1 MADFRRPEDLSRIES
16 EAGIIAT
23 LIHHPDFA
31 YHSEFLMPE
40 HFTDKQNQIIYSALK
55 GMAEDGISTI
65 DTYGIQEYLKQHD
78 SERADLISKESI
90 DELINYSSILSRN
103 SARDYKVLVSNV
115 WDVAFRREMLVRL
128 NECKNILLEPDQEDV
143 RKRIYEIVDSVMT
156 SYSYGDDMEMYTEK
170 VDALW
175 EEIVSRQKSGY
186 SGIPFKFPALNDYV
200 TMERGELIIFAAQQ
214 KVGKSIMLLNCA
226 VDLMK
231 NGYSVMYIDS
241 ELSDRLFTARLI
253 SHVTGIEYKRVT
265 AGAYSEE
272 ENDLITRAL
281 QWLKSMPFQHIYM
294 PFFDSES
301 IYTTVKQYNHKVPID
316 VLIVDY
322 FKSNGNEIGAFE
334 TYAAMGR
341 CVDMVKNEL
350 AGDMNIAAIG
360 AAQATQYNR
369 LADSS
374 KIARNASTVIMLLDK
389 TKDEIQVDG
398 VECGNKK
405 MVVTMNRNGMQHAEG
420 EYIDLIFDGNHISYK
435 QAKQHIPQTPY

>member
-115 WDVAFRREMLVRL
+115 WDVAFRREMLAKL
-128 NECKNILLEPDQEDV
+128 NECKSILLEPEQEDV

-226 VDLMK
+226 VDLLK

-272 ENDLITRAL
+272 ENDLITRAR
-281 QWLKSMPFQHIYM
+281 QWLKSKPFQHVYM
-294 PFFDSES
+294 PFFDAES
-301 IYTTVKQYNHKVPID
+301 IYTTVKQYNHRVPVD
-316 VLIVDY
+316 VLVIDY

-341 CVDMVKNEL
+341 CVDMVKNGL

-389 TKDEIQVDG
+389 TKDEIQADG

-405 MVVTMNRNGMQHAEG
+405 MIVTMNRNGMQHADG
-420 EYIDLIFDGNHISYK
+420 EYIDLLFDGNHISYK
-435 QAKQHIPQTPY
+435 QAKQHIPQTPF